1 MVLSQPFHT
10 QKPISHYYVIQL
22 EKSSYSTN
30 KSEFSSLSIIHYH
43 PHMILLFHYSV
54 SDN

>member
-22 EKSSYSTN
+22 EKSSFSPN
-30 KSEFSSLSIIHYH
+30 KSELSLSIIHYH
-43 PHMILLFHYSV
+43 QHMILLFHYTV